1 MYDARCCVY
10 DSIGSFAIE
19 GRTAVF
25 NLVCRI
31 IGTVFYSGFFPFAPA
46 TFATLLF
53 VAAYSWVPGGEVLA
67 HPIVCLATLIV
78 SVPVATRVEKEHGTD
93 AGCIVI
99 DEIVGIQIALTLA
112 HPSTAGVWAAFF
124 LFRAFDIFKPFP
136 AGRSQNLPRGYGVVA
151 DDVIAGIYTRLT
163 LIVLSW
169 VFPALGKMV

>member
-1 MYDARCCVY
+1 MYDPRRRVCRP
-10 DSIGSFAIE
+10 SGPISNR
-19 GRTAVF
+19 GRAAV
-25 NLVCRI
+25 LDRVCRI
-31 IGTVFYSGFFPFAPA
+31 IGTLFYAGFFPIAPA

-53 VAAYSWVPGGEVLA
+53 VAAYSWIPGGEALA
-67 HPIVCLATLIV
+67 HPVVLLVTLLI
-78 SVPVATRVEKEHGTD
+78 SVPVSTRVEKQYGTD

-112 HPSTAGVWAAFF
+112 APSAAGVWAAFF
-124 LFRAFDIFKPFP
+124 LFRLYDIVKPFP

-169 VFPALGKMV
+169 VFPALGRMV